1 MKKYL
6 SIFLLFLASC
16 QTIVVPEITKKVRN
30 DIDKNLPKIE
40 NEKGQ
45 ICFYRLKALVG
56 SGYSPDVFVNN
67 EKVGEISNNSYFCK
81 NFTPGNYNVKVE
93 IPLSSDLRQE
103 VSVVKNKRK
112 YILVTYENNKEI
124 EEVSQVPAL
133 GYLYTIIHK

>member
-81 NFTPGNYNVKVE
+81 NFTTGNYNVKVE

-112 YILVTYENNKEI
+112 YILVTYESNKEI

>member
-1 MKKYL
+1 MSSTGNPNQWINGYPSL
-6 SIFLLFLASC
+6 DIL
-16 QTIVVPEITKKVRN
+16 RN
-30 DIDKNLPKIE
+30 DIDNNLPKIE

-67 EKVGEISNNSYFCK
+67 EKVGKISNNSYFCK

-103 VSVVKNKRK
+103 VSIVKNKRRFVL
-112 YILVTYENNKEI
+112 ITYGNYKAI

>member
-6 SIFLLFLASC
+6 VVFLLFLTSC
-16 QTIVVPEITKKVRN
+16 QTIVVPQITKKIRN
-30 DIDKNLPKIE
+30 DIDNNLPKIE

-45 ICFYRLKALVG
+45 ICFYRLKTLIG
-56 SGYSPDVFVNN
+56 SGYSPNVSVNN

-81 NFTPGNYNVKVE
+81 NFTPGNYSVKEEV
-93 IPLSSDLRQE
+93 PLSSDLRQE
-103 VSVVKNKRK
+103 VSIVKNKRK
-112 YILVTYENNKEI
+112 FVLITYGNYKAI